1 MNEELTT
8 NQNKIPPFVFFGTP
22 YVASDTLEILFAHGF
37 VPTVIVTSPDRPSG
51 RGMKM
56 TATPVKEWAI
66 AHNIPILTPEKL
78 DSEFYSS
85 LSPFACSLAI
95 VVAYGKILPKDFIES
110 FSLGVLNIHYS
121 LLPHYRGA
129 SPVESALLHGDTETG
144 VTIQRMV
151 YELDAGDIVRMDSV
165 SILPDDN
172 TTSLRARLIRI
183 GADILAETLPDYV
196 AGKIVPVEQDHAQAT
211 KCGKMKKEDGD
222 ITNETSDQI
231 KWNKYR
237 AYYEWP
243 RTYFFKDSKRVIIS
257 EASFE
262 NNSFVIKKV
271 IPEGKK
277 EIDFSLFNRQ

>member
-1 MNEELTT
+1 MNEEPTT
-8 NQNKIPPFVFFGTP
+8 NPNKIPPFVFFGTP
-22 YVASDTLEILFAHGF
+22 YVASDTLEILSAHGF
-37 VPTVIVTSPDRPSG
+37 TPTVIVTSPDRPSG

-56 TATPVKEWAI
+56 QSSPVKLWAE
-66 AHNIPILTPEKL
+66 AHGIPVLQPERI
-78 DSEFYSS
+78 DSEFSLQLAAYS
-85 LSPFACSLAI
+85 LQLAL
-95 VVAYGKILPKDFIES
+95 VVAYGKILPEDFIES

-151 YELDAGDIVRMDSV
+151 YELDAGDIVRMDEV
-165 SILPDDN
+165 SILPTDN
-172 TTSLRARLIRI
+172 TTTLRARLIRI
-183 GADILAETLPDYV
+183 GADILAETLPDYM
-196 AGKIVPVEQDHAQAT
+196 AGSIIPVPQDHTRAT

-243 RTYFFKDSKRVIIS
+243 RTYFFRDGKRIIVS
-257 EASFE
+257 DASFE
-262 NNSFVIKKV
+262 NEKFVIKKV

-277 EIDFSLFNRQ
+277 EIFFL